1 MKYVS
6 GRLKELK
13 VGISSHSES
22 KTSLTVIGNANVGGS
37 VTAAS
42 FVGGG
47 INTAGTS
54 EFTHLDLSGN
64 LKVAGISTLVSGL
77 HVTSGSVG
85 IGTTVPTSKLHVVGD
100 VFTTGGISTIGRSLV
115 VETSTLGGGYYG
127 ERVRIKENGKV
138 GFGTANPAEELDIVS
153 PTESQN
159 IRVWSKGS
167 LSSSSLYLRTGDSGN
182 SKILFGDNSDEDVGE
197 IRYYHGDD
205 AMRFIINTSERL
217 RITSTGEVNISGN
230 IVGAATSNIVPF
242 LYSNYSLFPSATT
255 YHGAVAHAHNTG
267 KLYYAHGGN
276 WIELVNKET
285 NGTVGTG
292 TEKYDIGITS
302 VTNLRVAGI
311 STYDGDLDVQSSVLI
326 TGITTIGGLVDI
338 NAGAQANTLKVED
351 LTDNRVVIAGTGGE
365 LEDDA
370 NLTFNGTTFN
380 VGSAITMYQAT
391 GIVSATSFFG
401 DGSGLENTGATL
413 SAASGSQRLV
423 LTSLTSGTMTSA
435 ATDADLSFNATS
447 NLLSAG
453 NLLVSGISTLAGN
466 IFLGNGSGDQINV
479 TGRFISGLVPL
490 GNGQYN
496 LGTTGLYWKNLY
508 LTGNAGIGSLTVS
521 GESTFAGISTFT
533 GIVNINNTLQTNGD
547 VRLGN
552 DANDLVTVNADFN
565 SDLNPTATGTYD
577 LGHGTGFWKTLYVTN
592 ILTTTAGIATFNG
605 KIDVNGGSGSSN
617 IAGGL
622 VVDTAKVSDLTNTR
636 VVYAGAN
643 GELQDS
649 ANLTFNGTTLNGTF
663 TGDGTALLVTIPGI
677 STTTTSQFTNLVVTG
692 NTVLATAKV
701 SDLTDNRI
709 VIAGASGELEDTSKL
724 TFDGSTLSIVGDAT
738 FTGNVSVA
746 GTLTSEDK
754 TNIDSIGIV
763 TARTGVRINSGGLVI
778 SSGVATF
785 TDAIDSNGG
794 ANISGGSG
802 LVASTAK
809 ISDLTNT
816 RVVFA
821 GAAGELQDNSGFTFN
836 GSTVTAPAFSGD
848 GSALTGITAG
858 GVGAIGGLT
867 VKDEGVVVGTA
878 GSVSTLDFKGITLSV
893 IATAGAAGVA
903 TVTATTD
910 PDPEFSTINVTGIS
924 TFVGDVLFDSTAG
937 SDYDMQWTTSNG
949 QLRIKDDGKLV
960 FGTSGDV
967 SVYHNDTDFY
977 LWNTK
982 GNSYIQ
988 NTGDVY
994 IRTNNTENSLKAIQN
1009 GAVELYHNN
1018 SKKFE
1023 TTTTGITVTGTAQ
1036 ATDFNSTSDIR
1047 LKTNIQTIEN
1057 PLAKIIQ
1064 IEGVSFNWKEDNRP
1078 ALGVIADQVEKII
1091 PELVTD
1097 GDPKT
1102 VNYNGLIGLLI
1113 EAVKEQQVQIT
1124 ELKSKLDSLS

>member
-6 GRLKELK
+6 GRVKELK

-138 GFGTANPAEELDIVS
+138 GFGTTNPTQELDIVS

-167 LSSSSLYLRTGDSGN
+167 SSSSALYLRTGDSGN

-205 AMRFIINTSERL
+205 AMRFYTNTSERL

-311 STYDGDLDVQSSVLI
+311 STYDGNLDVQSSVLI

-413 SAASGSQRLV
+413 SAASGTQRLV

-453 NLLVSGISTLAGN
+453 NLLVSGISTASKAVFTEGGVTDYHILIDPTTPTRDGKIKYSGSRTFFIEGGTSFDNRIEIHGHQNSLN
-466 IFLGNGSGDQINV
+466 ILCEGQGETELYYSGSKKFSTTGYGVTVYGTTETQKLYVTGVSTFVGDVNV
-479 TGRFISGLVPL
+479 T
-490 GNGQYN
+490 
-496 LGTTGLYWKNLY
+496 
-508 LTGNAGIGSLTVS
+508 
-521 GESTFAGISTFT
+521 GISTFAQ
-533 GIVNINNTLQTNGD
+533 VDINN
-547 VRLGN
+547 
-552 DANDLVTVNADFN
+552 
-565 SDLNPTATGTYD
+565 GTID
-577 LGHGTGFWKTLYVTN
+577 GTN
-592 ILTTTAGIATFNG
+592 IGFNHRA
-605 KIDVNGGSGSSN
+605 NGQFVSVDTISGAN

-622 VVDTAKVSDLTNTR
+622 VADTAKISDLTNTR
-636 VVYAGAN
+636 VVYAGTN

-663 TGDGTALLVTIPGI
+663 SGDGTALLVTIPGI

-821 GAAGELQDNSGFTFN
+821 GTAGELQDNSGFTFN

-878 GSVSTLDFKGITLSV
+878 GSVSTLDFKGVTITA
-893 IATAGAAGVA
+893 IATPGAAGVA
-903 TVTATTD
+903 TITATPD
-910 PDPEFSTINVTGIS
+910 PDPEFSTVNVSGIS
-924 TFVGDVLFDSTAG
+924 TFAGDITA
-937 SDYDMQWTTSNG
+937 NG
-949 QLRIKDDGKLV
+949 HIDLPDNKKIR
-960 FGTSGDV
+960 FGTGNDLEIYHSG
-967 SVYHNDTDFY
+967 SHSIIQETG
-977 LWNTK
+977 T
-982 GNSYIQ
+982 GNLLLCGTRVNILNSA
-988 NTGDVY
+988 
-994 IRTNNTENSLKAIQN
+994 TNEILLSAQEN
-1009 GAVELYHNN
+1009 GPVELHYDN

-1023 TTTTGITVTGTAQ
+1023 TTSSGATITGTCQ

-1047 LKTNIQTIEN
+1047 LKTNIQTIED

-1064 IEGVSFNWKEDNRP
+1064 IEGVSFNWKENNKP

>member
-6 GRLKELK
+6 GRVKELK
-13 VGISSHSES
+13 VGISSYSED
-22 KTSLTVIGNANVGGS
+22 KTPFSVVGNMDVIGIISATTVS
-37 VTAAS
+37 ISTTTDVA
-42 FVGGG
+42 
-47 INTAGTS
+47 S
-54 EFTHLDLSGN
+54 EFTNINVS
-64 LKVAGISTLVSGL
+64 GIST
-77 HVTSGSVG
+77 
-85 IGTTVPTSKLHVVGD
+85 
-100 VFTTGGISTIGRSLV
+100 F
-115 VETSTLGGGYYG
+115 
-127 ERVRIKENGKV
+127 N
-138 GFGTANPAEELDIVS
+138 
-153 PTESQN
+153 
-159 IRVWSKGS
+159 
-167 LSSSSLYLRTGDSGN
+167 
-182 SKILFGDNSDEDVGE
+182 GE
-197 IRYYHGDD
+197 IDSNGR
-205 AMRFIINTSERL
+205 
-217 RITSTGEVNISGN
+217 
-230 IVGAATSNIVPF
+230 IVGAATSNVIPF
-242 LYSNYSLFPSATT
+242 LYSNYSDLPSAGT
-255 YHGAVAHAHNTG
+255 YHGAFAHVHATQRA
-267 KLYYAHGGN
+267 YFAHGGAWYQLIN
-276 WIELVNKET
+276 QEA

-302 VTNLRVAGI
+302 VTNLYVSGI
-311 STYDGDLDVQSSVLI
+311 STYDGNLDVQSSVLI

-391 GIVSATSFFG
+391 GIISATKYHG
-401 DGSGLENTGATL
+401 DGSSLTGIDATSLKDENGNIKIQANSSGAVHSGVSTFNNIKLDDNKKVEIGSSQDLQLYHNATASYIDNNTGAL
-413 SAASGSQRLV
+413 YLRNNVDDDDGGNIIIQAKSGK
-423 LTSLTSGTMTSA
+423 TSA
-435 ATDADLSFNATS
+435 VFQDDEGVRLYYNDAEKVATT
-447 NLLSAG
+447 G
-453 NLLVSGISTLAGN
+453 YGVTV
-466 IFLGNGSGDQINV
+466 NGTTETQKLNV
-479 TGRFISGLVPL
+479 TGI
-490 GNGQYN
+490 
-496 LGTTGLYWKNLY
+496 
-508 LTGNAGIGSLTVS
+508 
-521 GESTFAGISTFT
+521 STFAGIVS
-533 GIVNINNTLQTNGD
+533 VNNVLQANGD
-547 VRLGN
+547 VRLGSDEN
-552 DANDLVTVNADFN
+552 DYLTVNADIN
-565 SDLNPTATGTYD
+565 STLYPSATGTYD
-577 LGHGTGFWKTLYVTN
+577 LGHGTGFWKTLYVNN
-592 ILTTTAGIATFNG
+592 IYTTTAGIATFNG
-605 KIDVNGGSGSSN
+605 KIDVDGGAGSSN

-622 VVDTAKVSDLTNTR
+622 VVDTAKISDLTNTR

-663 TGDGTALLVTIPGI
+663 SGDGTALLVTIPGI
-677 STTTTSQFTNLVVTG
+677 STTTTSEFTNLNVTG

-821 GAAGELQDNSGFTFN
+821 GTAGELQDNSGFTFN

-878 GSVSTLDFKGITLSV
+878 GSVSTLDFKGATISA
-893 IATAGAAGVA
+893 IATPGAAGVA
-903 TVTATTD
+903 TITATTD
-910 PDPEFSTINVTGIS
+910 PDPEFSTLSVTGVSTLGSPSANNTTFINSSDAANSEANTLVLGHGSGNYVGMTLQMASNYSGGIYFTDTNNGKQGGMAYFTLGDELRFYANTSQRLALNSNGTTIS
-924 TFVGDVLFDSTAG
+924 NGSLFIHDKITHVGDTDTH
-937 SDYDMQWTTSNG
+937 
-949 QLRIKDDGKLV
+949 LRFPATDTFTVEVG
-960 FGTSGDV
+960 GTERLRVVSSGIV
-967 SVYHNDTDFY
+967 
-977 LWNTK
+977 
-982 GNSYIQ
+982 
-988 NTGDVY
+988 
-994 IRTNNTENSLKAIQN
+994 
-1009 GAVELYHNN
+1009 
-1018 SKKFE
+1018 
-1023 TTTTGITVTGTAQ
+1023 VTGTAQ

-1047 LKTNIQTIEN
+1047 LKDNIQVIED
-1057 PLAKIIQ
+1057 PLAKLVQ

-1078 ALGVIADQVEKII
+1078 ALGVIADQVQEIL